1 MSSHSGQT
9 ASMASASRP
18 RILVARRV
26 PEAVAA
32 RARQVFDAVIAEQD
46 MDADAVISATRQYA
60 SQGIF
65 SGPKVRLTASGIAAL
80 PETVRIIANPS
91 AGFDHMDIAAAHAR
105 GVIVTNTPDVLTD
118 CTADLAFLLILA
130 ACRRAGE
137 YYDIMRAGWRKPYGM
152 PDNLG
157 KRPSG
162 QTLGIVGMGRIGQAV
177 AKRARG
183 FDMRILYNDRQ
194 ALPPDVAQG
203 AEFVADLRDML
214 PRCGILSLHAPGR
227 PDGSALMTRETFA
240 LLPRGAVF
248 VNAARGSL
256 VDEDALIEALTSGH
270 LFAAGL
276 DVYRKE
282 PDFDRRLAE
291 LPNVFL
297 TPHVA
302 SATVETRNQMGF
314 TALNNI
320 AEVLA
325 GRPPINPV

>member
-1 MSSHSGQT
+1 MNDKR
-9 ASMASASRP
+9 ARV
-18 RILVARRV
+18 LVARRV
-26 PEAVAA
+26 PDAVAA
-32 RARQVFDAVIAEQD
+32 RARAVFDAVIAEQD
-46 MDADAVISATRQYA
+46 MDADAVIRATREYG
-60 SQGIF
+60 SQAIF
-65 SGPKVRLTASGIAAL
+65 SGPKVRLNAAGIAAL
-80 PETVRIIANPS
+80 PDAVRIIANPS
-91 AGFDHMDIAAAHAR
+91 AGFDHMDVAAAHAR

-137 YYDIMRAGWRKPYGM
+137 YYHIMRAGWRKPYGM

-162 QTLGIVGMGRIGQAV
+162 QTLGIVGMGRIGRAV

-183 FDMRILYNDRQ
+183 FDMRVLYHDRQ
-194 ALPPDVAQG
+194 ALPDALAQG
-203 AEFVADLRDML
+203 AEFVADLREML

-227 PDGSALMTRETFA
+227 ADGSALMTREMFG
-240 LLPRGAVF
+240 LMPEGSVF

-276 DVYRKE
+276 DVFRNE
-282 PDFDRRLAE
+282 PDFDMRLAS

-302 SATVETRNQMGF
+302 SATIETRNAMGF
-314 TALNNI
+314 TALDNI
-320 AEVLA
+320 AAVLA
-325 GRPPINPV
+325 GGEPLNPV

>member
-1 MSSHSGQT
+1 M
-9 ASMASASRP
+9 
-18 RILVARRV
+18 
-26 PEAVAA
+26 
-32 RARQVFDAVIAEQD
+32 FDAVIAEQD
-46 MDADAVISATRQYA
+46 MDADSVIRATREYG

-65 SGPKVRLTASGIAAL
+65 SGPKVRLSADGIAAL
-80 PETVRIIANPS
+80 SETVRIIANPS
-91 AGFDHMDIAAAHAR
+91 AGYDHMDVAAAHAR

-194 ALPPDVAQG
+194 TIPPGLAQG

-214 PRCGILSLHAPGR
+214 PRCGILSLHTPGR
-227 PDGSALMTRETFA
+227 ADGTALMTRELFA
-240 LLPRGAVF
+240 LLPRSAVF

-256 VDEDALIEALTSGH
+256 VDEDALIEALTSGQ

-302 SATVETRNQMGF
+302 SATIETRNAMGF
-314 TALNNI
+314 TALDNI
-320 AEVLA
+320 AAVLA
-325 GRPPINPV
+325 GGNPINPV

>member
-1 MSSHSGQT
+1 MSTQSTQIAGT
-9 ASMASASRP
+9 RP

-32 RARQVFDAVIAEQD
+32 RAREDFDAVVAEQD
-46 MDADAVISATRQYA
+46 MDADAVIEATRRFG
-60 SQGIF
+60 SQAIF
-65 SGPKVRLTASGIAAL
+65 SGPKVRLNAAGIAAL
-80 PETVRIIANPS
+80 PDAVRIIANPS
-91 AGFDHMDIAAAHAR
+91 AGYDHMDVAAAHAR

-194 ALPPDVAQG
+194 AIPSALAQG

-227 PDGSALMTRETFA
+227 ADGTALMTREMFA
-240 LLPRGAVF
+240 LLPAGAVII
-248 VNAARGSL
+248 NAARGSL
-256 VDEDALIEALTSGH
+256 VDEDALIEALASGH

-302 SATVETRNQMGF
+302 SATIETRNAMGF
-314 TALNNI
+314 TALDNI
-320 AEVLA
+320 AAVLA
-325 GRPPINPV
+325 GGEPINPV